1 MEMDTPRAN
10 RASRRRN
17 PTRVLEVLAS
27 IPEEVVITEMK
38 DTEHV
43 TPLEIPHTVIVF
55 LMVSLITWL
64 LTIIVVEILSVK
76 G

>member
-1 MEMDTPRAN
+1 MDTPRAS
-10 RASRRRN
+10 RASRRKHRM
-17 PTRVLEVLAS
+17 RVLEVLAS

-38 DTEHV
+38 DIEHV

-55 LMVSLITWL
+55 LMASLITWL
-64 LTIIVVEILSVK
+64 LTIIVAEILSVK